1 MKNNMTDEQFW
12 LEFQQ
17 MLEDVNDK
25 GDEALI
31 NALNSAPWYKED
43 RIKQEDEEDNKYRRK
58 IVKWN
63 TKSERE

>member
-1 MKNNMTDEQFW
+1 MTDEQFW

-25 GDEALI
+25 DDEALI

-43 RIKQEDEEDNKYRRK
+43 RIKQEDEEDAPFRKK
-58 IVKWN
+58 IVK
-63 TKSERE
+63 

>member
-1 MKNNMTDEQFW
+1 MTDEEFW

-17 MLEDVNDK
+17 MLQDVEDQ

-43 RIKQEDEEDNKYRRK
+43 KIKQEDEEDAPYRKK
-58 IVKWN
+58 IVK
-63 TKSERE
+63 